1 MLTKKITYTDYN
13 GTTRTEEFMFNLSK
27 AELMERE
34 MATTGGLENV
44 LNSIIASN
52 DQEQITNAFKQII
65 LKSYGEVSED
75 GRKFIKVRNGVP
87 LAEEFS
93 QSEAYSELFMEL
105 STNADKAAEFVNGII
120 PKDLASEAAKI
131 ASNGQ

>member
-75 GRKFIKVRNGVP
+75 GRKFIKVHNGVP